1 MMKRATA
8 DSHRTK
14 GVQIM
19 PNPIVNSAT
28 REAPHRPP
36 VRPRMF
42 ETARPGPGAMR
53 MLRMLAGIFST
64 PNRWR
69 AIVLIATA
77 LTVTILEVLLVL
89 RLASWNAEF
98 FDLLDKRTFT
108 GLVTQAWTFFAIVLA
123 MMVLQAL
130 SLESKL
136 RLQLVL
142 RTYLTASV
150 RDTWMSE
157 GRHYRL
163 RYIGGAHGNEDGR
176 IAEDAR
182 LVCEWV
188 VEFLVS
194 LLYALTQLVLFV
206 GVLWL
211 YSGPLYIATGNLAFT
226 IPGHMVWIAL
236 IYAGLGAVITILIGS
251 PLVRATDDRQTA
263 EANHRALL
271 TSALTHSQA
280 IALARSERGE
290 RRRLAQAFDAICVAW
305 SRQRSSLRNLMFMNA
320 GYAQL
325 TAVLPLLILAP
336 RYFAGEMTL
345 GTLMQVTI
353 AFGQVTAALSW
364 LSSNYSSVAQWEA
377 SAERV
382 LQLQDAVADSSDSHF
397 SEQKGSFARVRENG
411 SALAFH
417 DLSLVLPD
425 GNVVVEHFSAE
436 IKPGESVLLE
446 TTPQGAEALFRAV
459 AGLSLWGAGR
469 IELPEDA
476 EPFFMGEHPHIP
488 PGPLLDVIIE
498 TIDPVRPPMH
508 DVAQVLAI
516 VGLTHLTPLLATSSN
531 WEEELGVEDQQR
543 IAFARTL
550 LQRPRWILMHEATS
564 AMSSAEEQDLLDL
577 IRRELPD
584 SAMIVIT
591 HRLIAR
597 QFERRIV
604 VSRT

>member
-1 MMKRATA
+1 MTPDNTSGLNR
-8 DSHRTK
+8 H
-14 GVQIM
+14 
-19 PNPIVNSAT
+19 
-28 REAPHRPP
+28 APRRPL

-42 ETARPGPGAMR
+42 EAARPGPGAMA
-53 MLRMLAGIFST
+53 MLRLLAGVFGT
-64 PNRWR
+64 PKRWR
-69 AIVLIATA
+69 AVALIATA
-77 LTVTILEVLLVL
+77 ITVTVLEVLLVL
-89 RLASWNAEF
+89 RLASWNAAF
-98 FDLLDKRTFT
+98 FDLLDKRAVT
-108 GLVTQAWTFFAIVLA
+108 GLVTQAWTFFAIVLGI
-123 MMVLQAL
+123 MVLQAL

-142 RTYLTASV
+142 RTYLTATV
-150 RDTWMSE
+150 RDAWMSE

-182 LVCEWV
+182 VVCEWV

-211 YSGPLYIATGNLAFT
+211 YSGPLYIAAGNLAFT

-236 IYAGLGAVITILIGS
+236 IYAGVGAAITIFIGS

-271 TSALTHSQA
+271 VNAVTHSQA
-280 IALARSERGE
+280 IALARSEPGE
-290 RRRLAQAFDAICVAW
+290 RRRLAHAFERICMAW
-305 SRQRSSLRNLMFMNA
+305 ARQRASLRNLIFMNA

-336 RYFAGEMTL
+336 RYFSGEMTL

-382 LQLQDAVADSSDSHF
+382 LQLRDAVESSSDPRF
-397 SEQKGSFARVRENG
+397 TEQNGAFERVRENG
-411 SALAFH
+411 PALAFR

-425 GNVVVEHFSAE
+425 GHTVVERFSAQ
-436 IKPGESVLLE
+436 INPGESVLLE

-488 PGPLLDVIIE
+488 QARLMDVIIE
-498 TIDPVRPPMH
+498 PLDPARAPAREVGRVM
-508 DVAQVLAI
+508 AG
-516 VGLTHLTPLLATSSN
+516 VGLAHLTPLLATTSN

-543 IAFARTL
+543 IAFARAL
-550 LQRPRWILMHEATS
+550 LQKPRWILMHEATS
-564 AMSSAEEQDLLDL
+564 AMSSAAEEALLEL
-577 IRRELPD
+577 LLRELPD
-584 SAMIVIT
+584 SALIMIT
-591 HRLIAR
+591 HRPVGR

-604 VSRT
+604 VGSA

>member
-1 MMKRATA
+1 MTPDKTSGLNR
-8 DSHRTK
+8 D
-14 GVQIM
+14 
-19 PNPIVNSAT
+19 
-28 REAPHRPP
+28 APRRPL

-42 ETARPGPGAMR
+42 EAARPGPGAMAT
-53 MLRMLAGIFST
+53 LRLLAGVFST
-64 PNRWR
+64 PKRWR
-69 AIVLIATA
+69 AIALIATA
-77 LTVTILEVLLVL
+77 ITVTVFEVLLVL

-98 FDLLDKRTFT
+98 FDLLDKRAVT
-108 GLVTQAWTFFAIVLA
+108 GLVTQAWTFFAIVLG

-142 RTYLTASV
+142 RTYLTAAV
-150 RDTWMSE
+150 RDAWMCE

-176 IAEDAR
+176 IAEDVR
-182 LVCEWV
+182 VVCEWV

-211 YSGPLYIATGNLAFT
+211 YSGPLYIAAGNVAFT

-236 IYAGLGAVITILIGS
+236 IYASAGAAITIFIGS

-271 TSALTHSQA
+271 VNAVTHSQA
-280 IALARSERGE
+280 IALARSEPGE
-290 RRRLAQAFDAICVAW
+290 RRRLAQAFERICMAW
-305 SRQRSSLRNLMFMNA
+305 SRQRASLRNLIFMNA

-325 TAVLPLLILAP
+325 TAVLPLLLLAP

-382 LQLQDAVADSSDSHF
+382 LQLRDAVESSSDPRF
-397 SEQKGSFARVRENG
+397 TEQNGAFERVRENG
-411 SALAFH
+411 PALAFR

-425 GNVVVEHFSAE
+425 GHTVVERFSAQ
-436 IKPGESVLLE
+436 INLGESVLLE
-446 TTPQGAEALFRAV
+446 TTPQGAEALFRAI

-488 PGPLLDVIIE
+488 QATLMDVIVE
-498 TIDPVRPPMH
+498 PLDPARAPPRE
-508 DVAQVLAI
+508 VARVLAS
-516 VGLTHLTPLLATSSN
+516 VGLAHLTPLLATTSN

-543 IAFARTL
+543 IAFARAL
-550 LQRPRWILMHEATS
+550 LQKPRWILMHEATS
-564 AMSSAEEQDLLDL
+564 AMSSEAEEALLEL
-577 IRRELPD
+577 LLRELPD
-584 SAMIVIT
+584 SAMILIT
-591 HRLIAR
+591 HRPVAR
-597 QFERRIV
+597 RFERRIV
-604 VSRT
+604 VRSA

>member
-1 MMKRATA
+1 MTSPDTIPKL
-8 DSHRTK
+8 K
-14 GVQIM
+14 GD
-19 PNPIVNSAT
+19 
-28 REAPHRPP
+28 APRRPL

-42 ETARPGPGAMR
+42 EAARPGPGAMR
-53 MLRMLAGIFST
+53 MLRMLAGIFGT
-64 PNRWR
+64 PKRWR
-69 AIVLIATA
+69 AIALIATA
-77 LTVTILEVLLVL
+77 LIVTIFEVLLVL
-89 RLASWNAEF
+89 RLASWSAEF
-98 FDLLDKRTFT
+98 FDLLDKRAVT
-108 GLVTQAWTFFAIVLA
+108 GLGAQAWTFFAIVLA

-150 RDTWMSE
+150 RDAWMSE

-194 LLYALTQLVLFV
+194 LLYALTLLVLFV

-211 YSGPLYIATGNLAFT
+211 YSGPLYIATGNLAIT

-236 IYAGLGAVITILIGS
+236 IYAGLGAAITIFIGS

-271 TSALTHSQA
+271 INALTHSQA

-290 RRRLAQAFDAICVAW
+290 RKRLAQAFDAICAAW
-305 SRQRSSLRNLMFMNA
+305 ARQRASLRNLMFMNA

-382 LQLQDAVADSSDSHF
+382 LQLQDAVENSSDPHF
-397 SEQKGSFARVRENG
+397 TEQKGSFARMSENG
-411 SALAFH
+411 PALVFH

-425 GNVVVEHFSAE
+425 GHAVVEHFSAE

-488 PGPLLDVIIE
+488 PATLLEVIVE
-498 TIDPVRPPMH
+498 TIDPARPSMH
-508 DVAQVLAI
+508 NVAQVLAS
-516 VGLTHLTPLLATSSN
+516 VGLAHLTPLLATASN

-543 IAFARTL
+543 IAFARAL

-564 AMSSAEEQDLLDL
+564 AMSSAGEQELLDL
-577 IRRELPD
+577 LRRELPD

-591 HRLIAR
+591 HRLVGL

-604 VSRT
+604 VGSA

>member
-1 MMKRATA
+1 MTPDNTSGLNR
-8 DSHRTK
+8 D
-14 GVQIM
+14 
-19 PNPIVNSAT
+19 
-28 REAPHRPP
+28 APRRPL

-42 ETARPGPGAMR
+42 EAARPGPGAMA
-53 MLRMLAGIFST
+53 MLRLLAGVFST
-64 PNRWR
+64 PKRWR
-69 AIVLIATA
+69 AIALIATA
-77 LTVTILEVLLVL
+77 IIVTVLEVLLVL
-89 RLASWNAEF
+89 RLASWNAAF
-98 FDLLDKRTFT
+98 FDLLDKRAVT
-108 GLVTQAWTFFAIVLA
+108 GLVTQAWTFFAIVLGI
-123 MMVLQAL
+123 MVLQAL

-142 RTYLTASV
+142 RTYLTATV
-150 RDTWMSE
+150 RDAWMSE

-182 LVCEWV
+182 VVCEWV

-211 YSGPLYIATGNLAFT
+211 YSGPLYIAAGNLAFT

-236 IYAGLGAVITILIGS
+236 IYAGVGAAITIFIGS

-271 TSALTHSQA
+271 VNAVTHSQA
-280 IALARSERGE
+280 IALARSEPGE
-290 RRRLAQAFDAICVAW
+290 RRRLAQAFERICMAW
-305 SRQRSSLRNLMFMNA
+305 ARQRASLRNLIFMNA
-320 GYAQL
+320 GYGQL

-382 LQLQDAVADSSDSHF
+382 LQLRDAVESSSDPRF
-397 SEQKGSFARVRENG
+397 TEQNGAFERVRENG
-411 SALAFH
+411 PALAFR

-425 GNVVVEHFSAE
+425 GHAVVERFSAQ
-436 IKPGESVLLE
+436 INPGESVLLE

-488 PGPLLDVIIE
+488 QARLMDVIVE
-498 TIDPVRPPMH
+498 PLDPGRAPTRE
-508 DVAQVLAI
+508 VARVLAG
-516 VGLTHLTPLLATSSN
+516 VGLAHLTPLLATTSN

-543 IAFARTL
+543 IAFARAL
-550 LQRPRWILMHEATS
+550 LQKPRWILMHEATS
-564 AMSSAEEQDLLDL
+564 AMSSAAEDALLQL
-577 IRRELPD
+577 LLRELPD
-584 SAMIVIT
+584 SALIMIT
-591 HRLIAR
+591 HRPVGR

-604 VSRT
+604 VGGA